1 MGLFSKSDKAK
12 VNGKFDSFKRGNFTS
27 EDTATV
33 LDNTDDILNKGS
45 NGPLAKFFDDIKTM
59 CAMVKAW
66 ARKDY
71 KEVPVKTIGMVILV
85 LGYVFFPQD
94 IIPDYIPGLGLVDDA
109 TMVALCLAAVK
120 SDIEDF
126 KIWAKAHA

>member
-1 MGLFSKSDKAK
+1 
-12 VNGKFDSFKRGNFTS
+12 
-27 EDTATV
+27 
-33 LDNTDDILNKGS
+33 
-45 NGPLAKFFDDIKTM
+45 M